1 LTKPENNTNQKKK
14 ETDDARKNRRMWEQ
28 REQSGFGN
36 SLGSNAKSFI
46 TFLLFSKMTE
56 SS

>member
-1 LTKPENNTNQKKK
+1 MMLGKREGCG
-14 ETDDARKNRRMWEQ
+14 EQ

-46 TFLLFSKMTE
+46 TFLLFSKMIE